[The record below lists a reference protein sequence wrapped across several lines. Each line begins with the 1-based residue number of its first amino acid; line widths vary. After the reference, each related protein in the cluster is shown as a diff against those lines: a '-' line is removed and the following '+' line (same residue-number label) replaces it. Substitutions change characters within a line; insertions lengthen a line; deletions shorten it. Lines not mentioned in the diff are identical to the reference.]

1 MKNFKSITNLN
12 LKNKRVL
19 LRADLNVPTKDTAIL
34 QDYRLVEIIPTINYI
49 QENEGKVIL
58 ATHIGRPEAGDHIN
72 FFDENLSTKILLP
85 WFEKE
90 NLDIKLERDLIDA
103 QIFSRQDLN
112 QILLLENL
120 RFFNGEQGEA
130 HERERFA
137 QLLFN
142 LADIYVN
149 DAFGLIHRDDTSI
162 TLLPNLFEKN
172 KKAIGLLIEKEITEL
187 NKLKKKVKQ
196 PFMLVLGGNK
206 VKDKTKLLEN
216 FLEKSHVSVIMIG
229 GAIANTFLK
238 SLGYNVGKSFIEED
252 LLDFAKNFI
261 GLAQKQNIEI
271 LLPQDVLAVENINS
285 QNYNIEYFDINNIPN
300 DRFCVDIGPKTIAS
314 FVDKIKKAKTI
325 FTNGSM
331 GIYSK
336 KEFSTGSFEILKAIG
351 QSFAYS
357 VAGGGD
363 CVAAIYQFNLQN
375 EFDFLST
382 GGGATLTY
390 LSTETI
396 ENLPGLK
403 ALMSK

>member
-1 MKNFKSITNLN
+1 MKNFKTIKNLN

-19 LRADLNVPTKDTAIL
+19 LRADLNVPTKNKEIL
-34 QDYRLVEIIPTINYI
+34 QDYRLKEIIPTINYI
-49 QENEGKVIL
+49 QKNGGKVIL
-58 ATHIGRPEAGDHIN
+58 ATHIGRPEAGNQIN
-72 FFDENLSTKILLP
+72 FFDKNLSTKILVP

-90 NLDIKLERDLIDA
+90 NFNIKLEKDLIDA
-103 QIFSRQDLN
+103 QIFSKQDFN

-120 RFFNGEQGEA
+120 RFFNGEQGEK
-130 HERERFA
+130 HERERLA
-137 QLLFN
+137 QLLVN

-149 DAFGLIHRDDTSI
+149 DAFALIHRDDTSI
-162 TLLPNLFEKN
+162 TLLPNLFEQD
-172 KKAIGLLIEKEITEL
+172 KKAVGLLIEKEITEL
-187 NKLKKKVKQ
+187 NKLKDDAEQ

-206 VKDKTKLLEN
+206 VTDKIKLLES
-216 FLEKSHVSVIMIG
+216 FLKDNSVNTIIIG

-238 SLGYNVGKSFIEED
+238 SQGYNVGKSLVEKD

-261 GLAQKQNIEI
+261 NSAQEQNIEI
-271 LLPQDVLAVENINS
+271 LLPIDLLAVENLNR
-285 QNYNIEYFDINNIPN
+285 NYNIEYFDINNIPS
-300 DRFCVDIGPKTIAS
+300 DRLCVDIGPKTIE
-314 FVDKIKKAKTI
+314 FFKNKIKTAKTI

-351 QSFAYS
+351 KSQAYS

-390 LSTETI
+390 LSTENL
-396 ENLPGLK
+396 ENLPGLH
-403 ALMSK
+403 ALISK